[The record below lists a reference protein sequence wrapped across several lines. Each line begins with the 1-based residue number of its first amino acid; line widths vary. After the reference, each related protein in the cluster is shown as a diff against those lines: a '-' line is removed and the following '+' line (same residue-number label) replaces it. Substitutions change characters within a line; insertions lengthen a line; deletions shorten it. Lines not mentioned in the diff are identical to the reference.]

1 MKKAFIPLAL
11 ATALFTTGCKDSENI
26 IDTPSTPDL
35 TDHEAI
41 SFTMADG
48 QGSQTRANTR
58 ANTSGFT
65 GTTRIIARFQSD
77 NKATAGGTKYNKTL
91 LQATLPT
98 EDGKDY
104 YKVDYNGNIRY
115 WDDAFGRNAQL
126 SVYAV
131 CIPNKDEV
139 SLLAYDKIT
148 GNDTWDAETTP
159 NNTISWAVS
168 QDQSTSGTLEKE
180 DLAYSNNIQKNESR
194 NVDKNYD
201 GTAESV
207 TYGTDG
213 VYRYNFTNKAYPTE
227 GGNSVTH
234 EDGYMLF
241 SLPDGANPDAPG
253 KFDKGHLK
261 FDHSLSRITIELVE
275 GTGFDKTSD
284 SKDNDFKFADG
295 TQIKLLSVPYS
306 GTFDIRDGV
315 WKYATSPATP
325 TTGDISKMEKT
336 VTGTNAAGTYAA
348 QFLPGYKFTK
358 DNSTNIATFR
368 IDNNDYYV
376 TQAMVFE
383 ALTKEG
389 SWFATTSTN
398 DADKLAAGF
407 DAASSPTKLIMQQG
421 KNYKLKITVNKTQI
435 SAVTATI
442 ATWSDISAENQNIDN
457 AHFDVSSF
465 DNGSTKE
472 TSGVHLFRI
481 TEALDD
487 IWSTGTFADNYPSG
501 KGTAHQ
507 GNYKSDE
514 ATMNYNSTKS
524 LWEATNWYFN
534 DNKTLYYIRSLN
546 DLACKGTGA
555 SATDKANFENTSDN
569 KTYFT
574 IQNGSTFESASNVVS
589 SASAAVKTDYHWGA
603 PFKTGL
609 TQNQFQYYTQAE
621 ATSASKVAGYGE
633 LLQKGIPATNS
644 TINITELHMMSNI
657 RVVLK
662 TTSDDSKVNLGS
674 TTSGSESYSKVE
686 LVYLVDKATVDM
698 GYGLVTPSTDAS
710 DLKASQQMDRPY
722 TYYATSPA
730 ASTAAVT
737 NAFTWSVVPQE
748 LVRTSGTNKKIGIK
762 ITTPDNNEYYYIEDL
777 SAIKATAVGNSLN
790 QTAEN
795 AIKYWYP
802 NHQYTYTFVL
812 SKKKIEAITCTVAEW
827 ATVTAADTPIDLEK

>member
-35 TDHEAI
+35 SDHEAI

-77 NKATAGGTKYNKTL
+77 NKATAGGTKYNKTS
-91 LQATLPT
+91 LQATEPT
-98 EDGKDY
+98 GDKDY
-104 YKVDYNGNIRY
+104 YTVDYTDGNIRY

-131 CIPNKDEV
+131 CIPNSTDQTK
-139 SLLAYDKIT
+139 LTYDKIS
-148 GNDTWDAETTP
+148 GNATWDAETTP

-201 GTAESV
+201 GTAEAV

-213 VYRYNFTNKAYPTE
+213 VYRYNFSSKAYPTE

-234 EDGYMLF
+234 TNGYMLF
-241 SLPDGANPDAPG
+241 SLSDNTKPDAPG

-261 FDHSLSRITIELVE
+261 FEHSLSRITIELVE
-275 GTGFDKTSD
+275 GTGFDTTSD
-284 SKDNDFKFADG
+284 SKENDFKFAGG

-315 WKYATSPATP
+315 WAASP

-336 VTGTNAAGTYAA
+336 VVDTNAAGTYAA

-358 DNSTNIATFR
+358 DNSTNVATFR

-376 TQAMVFE
+376 TQAMIYN
-383 ALTKEG
+383 ALTYDANNNGQFDEG
-389 SWFATTSTN
+389 DGALVGETS
-398 DADKLAAGF
+398 G
-407 DAASSPTKLIMQQG
+407 SIIMQQG

-442 ATWSDISAENQNIDN
+442 AAWSDITAAEQTLDN
-457 AHFDVSSF
+457 AHFSVETF
-465 DNGSTKE
+465 DNGTTKE
-472 TSGVHLFRI
+472 TAGVHLFRI
-481 TEALDD
+481 TEALDE
-487 IWSTGTFADNYPSG
+487 IWSTGTFAGNYPSG
-501 KGTAHQ
+501 KGIAHQ
-507 GNYKSDE
+507 GDYKNDE
-514 ATMNYNSTKS
+514 ATMTAPASGSNI
-524 LWEATNWYFN
+524 WATNWYFN

-546 DLACKGTGA
+546 DLACKGT
-555 SATDKANFENTSDN
+555 STPATDKANLTNTTDN

-574 IQNGSTFESASNVVS
+574 MQNGSTFESTDHVVS
-589 SASAAVKTDYHWGA
+589 SATAAVKTDYHWGA

-609 TQNQFQYYTQAE
+609 TANKFKYYTQAE
-621 ATSASKVAGYGE
+621 VTSASEVAGYGE

-698 GYGLVTPSTDAS
+698 GYGLVTPSTVAD
-710 DLKASQQMDRPY
+710 DLMASQQMDRPY

-777 SAIKATAVGNSLN
+777 SAIKATSVGNSQN
-790 QTAEN
+790 QTAGTADAN
-795 AIKYWYP
+795 KITYWYP

>member
-35 TDHEAI
+35 SDHEAI
-41 SFTMADG
+41 SFTMSDG

-65 GTTRIIARFQSD
+65 ATTRIIARLQSD
-77 NKATAGGTKYNKTL
+77 NKATAGSTKYNKTS
-91 LQATLPT
+91 LQATEPS
-98 EDGKDY
+98 GNKDFY
-104 YKVDYNGNIRY
+104 VVDYSDGNIRY

-131 CIPNKDEV
+131 CIPNSTDQTKLTYASV
-139 SLLAYDKIT
+139 T
-148 GNDTWDAETTP
+148 GNATWDTEATP
-159 NNTISWAVS
+159 NNSITWAVS
-168 QDQSTSGTLEKE
+168 QDQSTAGTLAKE

-201 GTAESV
+201 GTAEAV

-213 VYRYNFTNKAYPTE
+213 VYRYNFSSKAYPTE

-234 EDGYMLF
+234 TNGYMLF
-241 SLPDGANPDAPG
+241 SLPDGANQDAPG

-261 FDHSLSRITIELVE
+261 FEHSLSRITIELVE
-275 GTGFDKTSD
+275 GTGFDTTSD
-284 SKDNDFKFADG
+284 SKENDFKFAEE

-315 WKYATSPATP
+315 WAASP

-336 VTGTNAAGTYAA
+336 IVGTNAAGTYAA

-358 DNSTNIATFR
+358 DNSTNVATFR

-487 IWSTGTFADNYPSG
+487 IWSTGTFADNYPSD

-507 GNYKSDE
+507 GDYKSDE
-514 ATMNYNSTKS
+514 ATMSYNSIKS

-546 DLACKGTGA
+546 DLACKGT
-555 SATDKANFENTSDN
+555 STPATDKANLTNTTDN

-574 IQNGSTFESASNVVS
+574 MQNGSTFESTDHVVS
-589 SASAAVKTDYHWGA
+589 SATAAVKTDYHWGA
-603 PFKTGL
+603 PFKNGL
-609 TQNQFQYYTQAE
+609 TTNQFKYYTQAE
-621 ATSASKVAGYGE
+621 ATSGSRVAGYGE

-698 GYGLVTPSTDAS
+698 GYGLVTPSTVAD
-710 DLKASQQMDRPY
+710 DLMASQQMDRPY
-722 TYYATSPA
+722 TYYATTPA
-730 ASTAAVT
+730 ENTAAVT

-748 LVRTSGTNKKIGIK
+748 LVRTSGTNPKIGIK

-777 SAIKATAVGNSLN
+777 SAIKATAVGNSQN
-790 QTAEN
+790 QTAGTADAN
-795 AIKYWYP
+795 KISYWYP

-827 ATVTAADTPIDLEK
+827 SDVTAADTNIDLES

>member
-35 TDHEAI
+35 SDHEAI

-148 GNDTWDAETTP
+148 GNDTWDTEATP
-159 NNTISWAVS
+159 NNSITWAVS
-168 QDQSTSGTLEKE
+168 QNQSTAGTLAKE

-201 GTAESV
+201 GTAEAV

-213 VYRYNFTNKAYPTE
+213 VYRYNFSSKAYPTE

-234 EDGYMLF
+234 TNGYMLF

-261 FDHSLSRITIELVE
+261 FEHSLSRITIELVE
-275 GTGFDKTSD
+275 GTGFDKTSAN
-284 SKDNDFKFADG
+284 KDNDFKFADG

-315 WKYATSPATP
+315 WATSP
-325 TTGDISKMEKT
+325 TTGDISKMEET
-336 VTGTNAAGTYAA
+336 VAGTNAAGSYAA
-348 QFLPGYKFTK
+348 QFLPGYKFIK
-358 DNSTNIATFR
+358 DNSTNVATFR

-376 TQAMVFE
+376 TQAMIYN
-383 ALTKEG
+383 ALTY
-389 SWFATTSTN
+389 
-398 DADKLAAGF
+398 DADNDGQIDDGDGALVGE
-407 DAASSPTKLIMQQG
+407 TTGTIIMQQG

-435 SAVTATI
+435 AAVTATI
-442 ATWSDISAENQNIDN
+442 AAWSDITAAEQTIDN
-457 AHFDVSSF
+457 AHFSVETF
-465 DNGSTKE
+465 DNTSTRE
-472 TSGVHLFRI
+472 TEGVHLFRI
-481 TEALDD
+481 TEALDA
-487 IWSTGTFADNYPSG
+487 IWSTGTFADNYPSD

-507 GNYKSDE
+507 GDYKSDE
-514 ATMNYNSTKS
+514 ATMSYNSTKS

-546 DLACKGTGA
+546 DLACKGTGTSA
-555 SATDKANFENTSDN
+555 SDKANLANTSES

-574 IQNGSTFESASNVVS
+574 MQNGSTFESASNAVT
-589 SASAAVKTDYHWGA
+589 SATAAVKTDYHWGA

-609 TQNQFQYYTQAE
+609 TTNQFKYYTQAE
-621 ATSASKVAGYGE
+621 ATSRSKVAGYGE

-662 TTSDDSKVNLGS
+662 TTADDSKVNLGS

-686 LVYLVDKATVDM
+686 LVYIVDKATVDM
-698 GYGLVTPSTDAS
+698 GYGLVTPSTDAA

-722 TYYATSPA
+722 TYYQTEPATN
-730 ASTAAVT
+730 TAAVT

-748 LVRTSGTNKKIGIK
+748 LVRTSGTNTKIGIK

-777 SAIKATAVGNSLN
+777 SAIKATAVGNSQN
-790 QTAEN
+790 QTAGTADAN
-795 AIKYWYP
+795 KISYWYP

-827 ATVTAADTPIDLEK
+827 SDVTAADTNIDLES